1 VRASSCS
8 LLSFFSVLYKAFF
21 IHKELQVV
29 WGAHKC
35 KCISLQAREFAPRVT
50 RACMLPFIPSTL
62 PPHPTRARSNKP
74 DGVVASWIRGF
85 GSVLYL
91 PFISAPNAVPLRVL
105 HGLDLFS
112 GQRQGFIAGR
122 VLCKYTHQY
131 GCWHIRS
138 PATPRPRDSL
148 QMHHTC
154 EMNSLIIDTAER
166 RFSIVSSTR
175 SYTSWACLA

>member
-1 VRASSCS
+1 MRASSCS

-112 GQRQGFIAGR
+112 GQRQGFSRQSVMQI
-122 VLCKYTHQY
+122 
-131 GCWHIRS
+131 
-138 PATPRPRDSL
+138 
-148 QMHHTC
+148 
-154 EMNSLIIDTAER
+154 
-166 RFSIVSSTR
+166 
-175 SYTSWACLA
+175 YTSVWLLAHPQPCNTSPPRLIANAPHL